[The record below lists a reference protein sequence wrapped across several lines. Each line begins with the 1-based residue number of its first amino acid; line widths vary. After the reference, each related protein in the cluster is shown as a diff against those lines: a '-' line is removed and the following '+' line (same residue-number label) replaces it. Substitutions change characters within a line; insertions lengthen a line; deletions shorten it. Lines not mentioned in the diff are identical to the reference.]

1 MSYENVTIKKPEEL
15 EKIRAGG
22 KILHQVLK
30 ELAKMVKPGITTGD
44 LEDKAKELIT
54 QAGGRPSFCGYC
66 ARGETP
72 YPTAVCA
79 SVNDEVVHATSMP
92 PRVLNNGDIIGI
104 DVGLEFPYP
113 KGYFTDAALTV
124 AVGKITPEAKRLMAV
139 TQEALKIGI
148 KAIKPG
154 RKVSDIGKAIEE
166 FTKKQKFKIGIVRD
180 LVGHG
185 VGYGV
190 HEAPR
195 VPNYFDASLSKIELK
210 PGMVLAIEPMLT
222 LGDWRIKN
230 GEDGWAIKT
239 ADGSLSAHFE
249 HTVIITERGCEIVT

>member
-15 EKIRAGG
+15 ERIRAGG
-22 KILHQVLK
+22 KILRQVLK
-30 ELAKMVKPGITTGD
+30 ELSKMVKPGITTGE
-44 LEDKAKELIT
+44 LEERAEKLIT
-54 QAGGRPSFCGYC
+54 QAGGRPSFRGYHSQ
-66 ARGETP
+66 GETP

-79 SVNDEVVHATSMP
+79 SINDEVVHAPALP

-104 DVGLEFPYP
+104 DVGMEYPYP
-113 KGYFTDAALTV
+113 NGYFTDAALTV
-124 AVGKITPEAKRLMAV
+124 AVGKIAPEVKRLLAV
-139 TQEALKIGI
+139 TQAALKIGI
-148 KAIKPG
+148 KTVKPG
-154 RKVSDIGKAIEE
+154 RKVSDIGRAIEE
-166 FTKKQKFKIGIVRD
+166 FVKKQSFKIGIVRD

-195 VPNYFDASLSKIELK
+195 VPNYFDASLSRIELK

-230 GEDGWAIKT
+230 GPDGLAIKT

-249 HTVIITERGCEIVT
+249 HTVIVTEKGAEIVT